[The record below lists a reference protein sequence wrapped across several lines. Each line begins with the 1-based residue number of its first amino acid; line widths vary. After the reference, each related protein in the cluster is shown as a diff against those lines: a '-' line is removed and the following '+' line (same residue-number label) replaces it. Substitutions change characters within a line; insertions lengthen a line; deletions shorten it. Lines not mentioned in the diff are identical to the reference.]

1 MEADGDLTK
10 ENEVACSL
18 SWKQV
23 EQIQDRGQVAGN
35 EVATPG
41 GFEPPISTVTGW
53 HVRPLHHGAVEFIFA
68 RKIRV
73 FTPVLNLSVA
83 KVVCCVKLANWAVA
97 GGGEPAG
104 MHSLMRHCRYL
115 PFVV

>member
-1 MEADGDLTK
+1 MCAIVYAL
-10 ENEVACSL
+10 ENTA
-18 SWKQV
+18 
-23 EQIQDRGQVAGN
+23 
-35 EVATPG
+35 
-41 GFEPPISTVTGW
+41 GFETEISTVTGW

-73 FTPVLNLSVA
+73 FTPVLNLSVT
-83 KVVCCVKLANWAVA
+83 KVVYCVKLANWAMT